1 MKLRDLIKIN
11 ENSTIDPNLIAV
23 PFFREI
29 YAKYNYTL
37 NFKFL
42 GVKNNEYIFV
52 APIEN
57 FGMFNMIISNAKI
70 YAKVTEKSAI
80 FGIVYTLTG
89 LEKFEA
95 TVVAMKNKNGE
106 IEVILFDNDDR
117 KTFSDKATDFLGL
130 EKES

>member
-1 MKLRDLIKIN
+1 MGCWWTNKL
-11 ENSTIDPNLIAV
+11 
-23 PFFREI
+23 